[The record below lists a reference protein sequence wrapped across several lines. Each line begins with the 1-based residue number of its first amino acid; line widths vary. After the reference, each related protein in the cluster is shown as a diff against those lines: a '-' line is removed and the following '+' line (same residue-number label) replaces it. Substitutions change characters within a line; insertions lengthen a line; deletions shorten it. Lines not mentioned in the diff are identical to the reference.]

1 MIEMNVETVACT
13 SSLFKDGDNNKST
26 LYFDESAISGRIAGI
41 SHGNDY
47 VDEGGCLGLVSKCI
61 MWGHDSVLE
70 HVSMTFLITGIS
82 RACSHQLVRHRMAS
96 YTQKSQ
102 RYVKENG
109 GFVFVQGMNDDMLK
123 VYSDAMNNAYS
134 AYKELIKLGMP
145 KEDARYVLPNA
156 TTTSLYVTMNGRSIR
171 HFLKLRLDKSAQWEI
186 RKLAGLIYDE
196 VIWNMPALLEGIEKE
211 E

>member
-1 MIEMNVETVACT
+1 MRVKLVAHT
-13 SSLFKDGDNNKST
+13 NSLFKDSDNDKITN
-26 LYFDESAISGRIAGI
+26 YFDETAVCGRIAAI
-41 SHGNDY
+41 SHGNDL
-47 VDEGGCLGLVSKCI
+47 EEETECMELVSKCI
-61 MWGHDSVLE
+61 GWGHDSVLE

-102 RYVKENG
+102 RYVKETCD
-109 GFVFVQGMNDDMLK
+109 FVIPDMENEAEFIYLDFMNEAK
-123 VYSDAMNNAYS
+123 ATYN
-134 AYKELIKLGMP
+134 KLISMGVP

-156 TTTSLYVTMNGRSIR
+156 TTTDLYMTMNGRSIR